1 MKTRKKRTA
10 AALLLL
16 LFLLLSAAGI
26 YGYLRVRFPLRYAEL
41 VQTYA
46 AEYELEPSFVL
57 AVIWAESS
65 FRPEATSHAGA
76 RGLMQIM
83 PATGEWI
90 AGKLGIEDFT
100 ADQLYDPE
108 TNIRL
113 GCWYLGYLRERF
125 GGNEVKMLAGYNA
138 GPNNVKKWQEEWGE
152 GHEPTAADIPFPET
166 EQYVK
171 KVCNAKL
178 LYAWLYHLDEA
189 GA

>member
-1 MKTRKKRTA
+1 MPRFIYISKTDEEN
-10 AALLLL
+10 
-16 LFLLLSAAGI
+16 SD
-26 YGYLRVRFPLRYAEL
+26 YN
-41 VQTYA
+41 QT
-46 AEYELEPSFVL
+46 F
-57 AVIWAESS
+57 
-65 FRPEATSHAGA
+65 EA
-76 RGLMQIM
+76 
-83 PATGEWI
+83 
-90 AGKLGIEDFT
+90 
-100 ADQLYDPE
+100 
-108 TNIRL
+108 
-113 GCWYLGYLRERF
+113 LRERF